1 MGLSRY
7 FYMLLVGIMLAGVY
21 WGSLTHIEIA
31 THAKG
36 KVVPTGK
43 IRTIQNLE
51 GGIVRTINVKEGE
64 RIDAGKTL
72 LEFEAVASQS
82 EVNELESHIAFLSI
96 ELLLI
101 KATLENRLVKFP
113 KNLQINHSDLIV
125 AGNDQFRARNNVLQ
139 SKISLL
145 KNEAKRGNILLKS
158 KKALIKEKKEA
169 LNLVQNQINISEG
182 LLAEE
187 LTSELSHLDLLRA
200 KKKLEIEI
208 TEAKQSMNDLESEIV
223 AFDLKIQSER
233 DIFTEE
239 LTKRYQK
246 YNDEKHKYE
255 KRLSRFKDELGRR
268 VVVSPIDGIVKKVWV
283 HTIGGV
289 VQPGMDLVE
298 VVPSNETL
306 VVEAELPVSDVGLV
320 QLNQKAKVRLAG
332 AISVEYDAIT
342 GVVDRISPD
351 TMKNKDSEEF
361 YQVKILLDTDRF
373 DGGAGSFALRPGLT
387 VDCSLIIS
395 NRSLLENLLAPF
407 MSAKT
412 KAFSENVWNSSIAQE
427 KWGLKFIDLLKSS
440 FHR

>member
-64 RIDAGKTL
+64 KIDAGKTL

-101 KATLENRLVKFP
+101 KATLENRQVSFP

-125 AGNDQFRARNNVLQ
+125 AGNNQFRAKNNVLQ

-145 KNEAKRGNILLKS
+145 NNDAKRMKILLKS

-182 LLAEE
+182 LLAEK

-208 TEAKQSMNDLESEIV
+208 TEAKQSMSDLESEILG
-223 AFDLKIQSER
+223 FNLKIQSER

-320 QLNQKAKVRLAG
+320 QLNQKVKVRLAG

-342 GVVDRISPD
+342 GVVDRVSPD
-351 TMKNKDSEEF
+351 TMKNQDSEEF

-373 DGGAGSFALRPGLT
+373 VGGAGSFALRPGLT

-407 MSAKT
+407 MSART
-412 KAFSENVWNSSIAQE
+412 KAFSENVWNSSVAQE
-427 KWGLKFIDLLKSS
+427 EWSLKFIDLIKSS

>member
-1 MGLSRY
+1 
-7 FYMLLVGIMLAGVY
+7 ML
-21 WGSLTHIEIA
+21 EI
-31 THAKG
+31 
-36 KVVPTGK
+36 
-43 IRTIQNLE
+43 
-51 GGIVRTINVKEGE
+51 
-64 RIDAGKTL
+64 
-72 LEFEAVASQS
+72 EAVASQS
-82 EVNELESHIAFLSI
+82 EVNELESHIAFLTI

-125 AGNDQFRARNNVLQ
+125 AGNDQFRAKNNVLQ

-268 VVVSPIDGIVKKVWV
+268 VVVSPIDGFVKKVWV

>member
-1 MGLSRY
+1 M
-7 FYMLLVGIMLAGVY
+7 
-21 WGSLTHIEIA
+21 
-31 THAKG
+31 
-36 KVVPTGK
+36 
-43 IRTIQNLE
+43 
-51 GGIVRTINVKEGE
+51 
-64 RIDAGKTL
+64 

-101 KATLENRLVKFP
+101 KATLENRQVSFP

-246 YNDEKHKYE
+246 YNDEN
-255 KRLSRFKDELGRR
+255 
-268 VVVSPIDGIVKKVWV
+268 
-283 HTIGGV
+283 T
-289 VQPGMDLVE
+289 
-298 VVPSNETL
+298 N
-306 VVEAELPVSDVGLV
+306 
-320 QLNQKAKVRLAG
+320 
-332 AISVEYDAIT
+332 
-342 GVVDRISPD
+342 
-351 TMKNKDSEEF
+351 MKNDYRDLK
-361 YQVKILLDTDRF
+361 
-373 DGGAGSFALRPGLT
+373 
-387 VDCSLIIS
+387 
-395 NRSLLENLLAPF
+395 
-407 MSAKT
+407 MS
-412 KAFSENVWNSSIAQE
+412 
-427 KWGLKFIDLLKSS
+427 
-440 FHR
+440 